1 MNELRSA
8 LELATEEELKAIT
21 DILFCRRFNPLDYAM
36 GVDPSEVQ
44 SQPRHG
50 WIDTVEQRFR
60 FLAADGLTVL
70 QRQTHCIDYRDI
82 LIRVC
87 QFLKIS
93 YLQDW
98 TIADLESEI
107 FLHTLERVWNKLPRD
122 QQVVL
127 TQQVQRSL
135 STVQTPDSLPELLL
149 RDPVRLMLKG
159 SGAIAISSVIRPWL
173 LQQIARQFAL
183 HAATYHS
190 ARHVIARG
198 STAALTQVQS
208 RVAIHMAKR
217 GMVLSAA
224 RYGAA
229 RGVLAVLGPAMW
241 VWFFADLGW
250 RAIAT
255 NYGRVI
261 PVVVTLA
268 QIRLLRAPLLETA

>member
-8 LELATEEELKAIT
+8 LELATEEELKTIT

-36 GVDPSEVQ
+36 KLDPLDVQ
-44 SQPRHG
+44 SQPRHH
-50 WIDTVEQRFR
+50 WIDDVEHRFR

-70 QRQTHCIDYRDI
+70 QRQTHALDYRDI

-93 YLQDW
+93 YLHDW

-107 FLHTLERVWNKLPRD
+107 FLHTLERVWNKLPQE
-122 QQVVL
+122 QQAIV

-135 STVQTPDSLPELLL
+135 ATVQTPDSLPETLL

-190 ARHVIARG
+190 AQHALARG
-198 STAALTQVQS
+198 GTAALTQVQS
-208 RVAIHMAKR
+208 RMALHMAKR
-217 GMVLSAA
+217 GMALSAA

-229 RGVLAVLGPAMW
+229 RSVLAMLGPALW
-241 VWFFADLGW
+241 IWFVADLGW

-255 NYGRVI
+255 NYGRII

-268 QIRLLRAPLLETA
+268 QIRLLRASLLEAV

>member
-1 MNELRSA
+1 MDELRSA
-8 LELATEEELKAIT
+8 LELTTEEELKTIT

-36 GVDPSEVQ
+36 GNDPLDIQ
-44 SQPRHG
+44 SQPRNY
-50 WIDTVEQRFR
+50 WLDSVEERFR

-70 QRQTHCIDYRDI
+70 QRQTHCIDYRDV

-93 YLQDW
+93 YGQDW
-98 TIADLESEI
+98 SIADFESEI
-107 FLHTLERVWNKLPRD
+107 FLHTLERMWNKLPHD
-122 QQVVL
+122 QQIVL

-135 STVQTPDSLPELLL
+135 STVQTPDALPDALL

-159 SGAIAISSVIRPWL
+159 SGAIAINSVIRPWL

-183 HAATYHS
+183 HAATYHGVQ
-190 ARHVIARG
+190 HMLARG
-198 STAALTQVQS
+198 GAAALTRVQS
-208 RVAIHMAKR
+208 RVTLHMAKR
-217 GMVLSAA
+217 GMAVSAA

-229 RGVLAVLGPAMW
+229 RSVLTVLGPAMW
-241 VWFFADLGW
+241 IWFFADLGW

-268 QIRLLRAPLLETA
+268 QIRLLRASFLEAA